1 MVYGHKKAKR
11 DLKGVK
17 ASKRTSNQKKRA
29 KKAVKKTN
37 LKELRLIRKK
47 TNLKELRL
55 KEKKT
60 LKSGLVDSKM
70 DDAGNDSTMNGTP
83 ARGLSMKLSGTHK
96 KVTILNTMKRE
107 LTQKQRLAMS

>member
-29 KKAVKKTN
+29 KKAIKKTN
-37 LKELRLIRKK
+37 LKELRLIR
-47 TNLKELRL
+47 